1 MKIGIFFGGPA
12 REREISFAG
21 GKTAMENIDKSLFEP
36 VPIFVDGCGN
46 FILLNPELVYA
57 PSIRDFYPPQSYQ
70 GNYRIYAESLGQMSD
85 GELLTMILT
94 VGTKISPDKF
104 SEYFKFAFIAMHG
117 PACEDG
123 SIQGLLEWYGIPY
136 SGPSLMGSSIGIDKI
151 AQNDLIKLAV
161 GLDKKTTTLTRA
173 YFEANDSAKVFEE
186 IKEKVG
192 LPFVVKA
199 PHQGSSI
206 GVSFVKEDSVEDFE
220 KAVKQCLFI
229 REVSEN
235 EWNSVDK
242 HEFVQRMA
250 NLDEGIGLPVSLNG
264 EVIYHPEELL
274 RKLDEIIA
282 PQSVGRSVPSGR
294 TSSSINLSDTMVS
307 KTSLLGAKQSIL
319 RGATLISMNSEDAVL
334 IEGFVK
340 GQEFSCGVIQT
351 PDCES
356 VALPPTEIIA
366 AVEVFDFK
374 AKYQSNTTRKKIPVD
389 TSLENNQKIQHD
401 VKATFDALK
410 FGVCTRIDGFL
421 TPDGRVILHDPN
433 TIPGMSPTSLI
444 FKQMAEIGMNVTD
457 AITYFIR
464 QSIRE
469 RIRASKNTFKFQKL
483 LDKLDF
489 AIAKR
494 IEELP
499 NRKKVAVVFGGY
511 TLENQEDSFVK
522 ARMAYGKLAASTE
535 YLPIP
540 VFVTL
545 DGQYYQLP
553 INLMFKEFAE
563 DIVKLLD
570 GSVHPLIVST
580 RKNAESITLHFT
592 GKLVENVKVIDS
604 LKGFNFGINCGEDL
618 VIELVTLEFLEMA
631 LRNRPKHP

>member
-36 VPIFVDGCGN
+36 IPVFVDACGN

-57 PSIRDFYPPQSYQ
+57 ASIRDFYPPQSYQ
-70 GNYRIYAESLGQMSD
+70 GAYRIYSESLGEMSD
-85 GELLTMILT
+85 DELLSMIST

-161 GLDKKTTTLTRA
+161 GLDKKTTALTRA

-206 GVSFVKEDSVEDFE
+206 GVSFVKKDSVEDFE

-229 REVSEN
+229 REISEN
-235 EWNSVDK
+235 EWNSVNK
-242 HEFVQRMA
+242 QEFVQRMA
-250 NLDEGIGLPVSLNG
+250 NLDEGIGLPVSMNG
-264 EVIYHPEELL
+264 EVIYHPSELL
-274 RKLDEIIA
+274 EKLDK
-282 PQSVGRSVPSGR
+282 
-294 TSSSINLSDTMVS
+294 NLSETQKIV
-307 KTSLLGAKQSIL
+307 Q
-319 RGATLISMNSEDAVL
+319 LISMNSEDAVL
-334 IEGFVK
+334 IEGFIK

-366 AVEVFDFK
+366 NVEVFDFK
-374 AKYQSNTTRKKIPVD
+374 AKYQSSATRKKIPVD
-389 TSLENNQKIQHD
+389 TSLENNQKIQQE

-483 LDKLDF
+483 LDKLDW
-489 AIAKR
+489 AITTR
-494 IEELP
+494 VSELP
-499 NRKKVAVVFGGY
+499 NRKKVAVVFGGFS
-511 TLENQEDSFVK
+511 LENQEESFVK
-522 ARMAYGKLAASTE
+522 ARKAFGKLAASTE
-535 YLPIP
+535 YVPTPI
-540 VFVTL
+540 FVTL
-545 DGQYYQLP
+545 DGKYHQLP

-570 GSVHPLIVST
+570 GEVHPLIVST
-580 RKNAESITLHFT
+580 RKNAEAITLHFT
-592 GKLVENVKVIDS
+592 GKLMEKVKVIES
-604 LKGFNFGINCGEDL
+604 LEGFDFGVNCGEDL
-618 VIELVTLEFLEMA
+618 VIDLDLLENIL
-631 LRNRPKHP
+631 

>member
-1 MKIGIFFGGPA
+1 MKIGIFFGGSA

-21 GKTAMENIDKSLFEP
+21 GKTAIENIDKALFEP
-36 VPIFVDGCGN
+36 IPIFVDGCGN
-46 FILLNPELVYA
+46 FILLNSELVYA
-57 PSIRDFYPPQSYQ
+57 ASIRDFYPPQSYQ
-70 GNYRIYAESLGQMSD
+70 GDYRIYSESLGQISD
-85 GELLTMILT
+85 DELLTMTSSI
-94 VGTKISPDKF
+94 GTKISPDKF
-104 SEYFKFAFIAMHG
+104 SKYFEFAFIAMHG
-117 PACEDG
+117 PSCEDG
-123 SIQGLLEWYGIPY
+123 SVQGLLEWYGIPY
-136 SGPSLMGSSIGIDKI
+136 SGSSLMGSSIGIDKI

-173 YFEANDSAKVFEE
+173 YFEANDLVKVFEE
-186 IKEKVG
+186 IKGKVG

-206 GVSFVKEDSVEDFE
+206 GVSFVKKDSIDEFE
-220 KAVKQCLFI
+220 KAAKQCFFI

-250 NLDEGIGLPVSLNG
+250 NLDEGIGLPVSMNG
-264 EVIYHPEELL
+264 EVIYHPSELL
-274 RKLDEIIA
+274 DKLN
-282 PQSVGRSVPSGR
+282 QTLNKKNKVV
-294 TSSSINLSDTMVS
+294 
-307 KTSLLGAKQSIL
+307 Q
-319 RGATLISMNSEDAVL
+319 LISMHSEDAVL

-356 VALPPTEIIA
+356 IALPPTEVIA
-366 AVEVFDFK
+366 GVEVFDFK

-389 TSLENNQKIQHD
+389 TSLENNQKIQYD

-457 AITYFIR
+457 TITYFIR

-483 LDKLDF
+483 LDKLDLD
-489 AIAKR
+489 IAER
-494 IEELP
+494 IVEMP

-511 TLENQEDSFVK
+511 SLENQEDSFVK
-522 ARMAYGKLAASTE
+522 ARKVFGKLAASTE

-545 DGQYYQLP
+545 EGKYHQLP

-570 GSVHPLIVST
+570 GSTHPLIVST
-580 RKNAESITLHFT
+580 RKNAEPITLHFT
-592 GKLVENVKVIDS
+592 GKLMENIKVIDS
-604 LKGFNFGINCGEDL
+604 LKGFDFGVNCGKDL
-618 VIELVTLEFLEMA
+618 MINLDLLAV
-631 LRNRPKHP
+631 

>member
-70 GNYRIYAESLGQMSD
+70 SNYRIYSESLGQLSD
-85 GELLTMILT
+85 DELLTMISA
-94 VGTKISPDKF
+94 VGKKISPDKF

-161 GLDKKTTTLTRA
+161 GLDKKTATLTRA
-173 YFEANDSAKVFEE
+173 YFEANDSAKVFVE

-206 GVSFVKEDSVEDFE
+206 GVSFVKKDSVEDFE

-229 REVSEN
+229 REVSES

-264 EVIYHPEELL
+264 EVIYHPEDLL

-282 PQSVGRSVPSGR
+282 PRSVGRPAPDGGAFSSDYSSKITESKAPPSGAE
-294 TSSSINLSDTMVS
+294 
-307 KTSLLGAKQSIL
+307 GAV
-319 RGATLISMNSEDAVL
+319 LISMNSEDAIL

-483 LDKLDF
+483 LDKLDL
-489 AIAKR
+489 AITKR
-494 IEELP
+494 IEEMP

-511 TLENQEDSFVK
+511 TPENQEDSFGK
-522 ARMAYGKLAASTE
+522 ARKAFGKLAASTE
-535 YLPIP
+535 YLPVP

-545 DGQYYQLP
+545 DGQYHQLP
-553 INLMFKEFAE
+553 INLMFKEYAE

-592 GKLVENVKVIDS
+592 GKLMENVKVIDS
-604 LKGFNFGINCGEDL
+604 LEGFDFGVNCGEDL
-618 VIELVTLEFLEMA
+618 VVDLELLEV
-631 LRNRPKHP
+631 

>member
-21 GKTAMENIDKSLFEP
+21 GKTAMENIDKTLFEP
-36 VPIFVDGCGN
+36 IPVFVDGCGH

-57 PSIRDFYPPQSYQ
+57 PSIRDFYPPKSYQ
-70 GNYRIYAESLGQMSD
+70 GNYQIYSESLGQMYD
-85 GELLTMILT
+85 NELDTMISE
-94 VGTKISPDKF
+94 VGTRISPDKF

-136 SGPSLMGSSIGIDKI
+136 SGPSVMGSSIGIDKI

-161 GLDKKTTTLTRA
+161 GLDKKTTVLSRA
-173 YFEANDSAKVFEE
+173 YFEVNDSAKVFEE
-186 IKEKVG
+186 IKQKVG

-206 GVSFVKEDSVEDFE
+206 GVAFVKKDSAEDFE

-250 NLDEGIGLPVSLNG
+250 NLDEGIGLPVALNS
-264 EVIYHPEELL
+264 EVVYHPQDLLQKLEEFFVKAPLL
-274 RKLDEIIA
+274 GQFNASAIL
-282 PQSVGRSVPSGR
+282 
-294 TSSSINLSDTMVS
+294 
-307 KTSLLGAKQSIL
+307 TSL
-319 RGATLISMNSEDAVL
+319 NSEDAVL

-351 PDCES
+351 PEGES

-374 AKYQSNTTRKKIPVD
+374 AKYQSNATRKKIPVD

-401 VKATFDALK
+401 VKKTFDSLK

-444 FKQMAEIGMNVTD
+444 FKQMAEIGMNVSD

-469 RIRASKNTFKFQKL
+469 RIRVGKNTFKFQKL
-483 LDKLDF
+483 LDRLDL

-494 IEELP
+494 IEEMP
-499 NRKKVAVVFGGY
+499 SRKRVAVIFGGY
-511 TLENQEDSFVK
+511 TPENQEDSFIK
-522 ARMAYGKLAASTE
+522 ARKVYGKLAASTE

-540 VFVTL
+540 VFMDEKGTNQIPL
-545 DGQYYQLP
+545 
-553 INLMFKEFAE
+553 NMMFKEFAE
-563 DIVKLLD
+563 DIIKLM
-570 GSVHPLIVST
+570 SNPVHPLIIQT
-580 RKNAESITLHFT
+580 RKNAEAICLHFT
-592 GKLVENVKVIDS
+592 GKLLEEVKPLD
-604 LKGFNFGINCGEDL
+604 KFEGFDFGVVCGEDL
-618 VIELVTLEFLEMA
+618 SVDLELLEL
-631 LRNRPKHP
+631 

>member
-21 GKTAMENIDKSLFEP
+21 GKTAMENIDKLLFEP
-36 VPIFVDGCGN
+36 VAVFVDGCGN
-46 FILLNPELVYA
+46 FILLNPELIYA

-70 GNYRIYAESLGQMSD
+70 GDYRIYSESLGQISD
-85 GELLTMILT
+85 DDLLTMISS
-94 VGTKISPDKF
+94 VGTKVSPDKF
-104 SEYFKFAFIAMHG
+104 QEHFDFAFIAMHG

-186 IKEKVG
+186 VKEKVG

-206 GVSFVKEDSVEDFE
+206 GVSFVKEDSVGDFE

-235 EWNSVDK
+235 DWNSVDK

-264 EVIYHPEELL
+264 EVIYHPEGLL
-274 RKLDEIIA
+274 RKLDENFN
-282 PQSVGRSVPSGR
+282 GD
-294 TSSSINLSDTMVS
+294 N
-307 KTSLLGAKQSIL
+307 KTVQ
-319 RGATLISMNSEDAVL
+319 LISMNSEDAVL
-334 IEGFVK
+334 IEGFVR

-374 AKYQSNTTRKKIPVD
+374 AKYQSNSTRKKIPVD

-469 RIRASKNTFKFQKL
+469 RIRVSKNTFKFQKL
-483 LDKLDF
+483 LDKLDST
-489 AIAKR
+489 ILKR
-494 IEELP
+494 IEDMP
-499 NRKKVAVVFGGY
+499 KRTRVAVVFGGY
-511 TLENQEDSFVK
+511 SIENQEISFLK
-522 ARMAYGKLAASTE
+522 ARKIFGNLASSTK

-540 VFVTL
+540 IFVNT
-545 DGQYYQLP
+545 DGQYHQLP

-570 GSVHPLIVST
+570 GSVHPLIAST
-580 RKNAESITLHFT
+580 RKNAELITLHFT
-592 GKLVENVKVIDS
+592 GKLMEQVKVIDS
-604 LKGFNFGINCGEDL
+604 LKEFDLGVNCGEDIEIDLDVL
-618 VIELVTLEFLEMA
+618 VV
-631 LRNRPKHP
+631 

>member
-70 GNYRIYAESLGQMSD
+70 GDYRIYSESLGQLSD
-85 GELLTMILT
+85 NELLTMIST

-104 SEYFKFAFIAMHG
+104 SEYFQFAFIAMHG

-161 GLDKKTTTLTRA
+161 GLDKKTATLTRA

-186 IKEKVG
+186 IKQKVG

-206 GVSFVKEDSVEDFE
+206 GVSFVKKDSVEDFE

-274 RKLDEIIA
+274 RKLDTVIA
-282 PQSVGRSVPSGR
+282 PQPPKGELKTDSNLESKDSPSGAGR
-294 TSSSINLSDTMVS
+294 PT
-307 KTSLLGAKQSIL
+307 L
-319 RGATLISMNSEDAVL
+319 RGAVLISMNSEDAVL

-356 VALPPTEIIA
+356 VALPPTEVIA

-483 LDKLDF
+483 LDKLDL

-494 IEELP
+494 IEQLP

-511 TLENQEDSFVK
+511 SLENQEDSFGEARK
-522 ARMAYGKLAASTE
+522 AFGKLAASKE
-535 YLPIP
+535 YFPIP
-540 VFVTL
+540 VFVSL
-545 DGQYYQLP
+545 DGKYHQLP
-553 INLMFKEFAE
+553 INLMFKEYAE

-580 RKNAESITLHFT
+580 RKNAEPITLHFT
-592 GKLVENVKVIDS
+592 GKLMERVKVIDS
-604 LKGFNFGINCGEDL
+604 LEGFDFGVNCGKDL
-618 VIELVTLEFLEMA
+618 VVKLELLEV
-631 LRNRPKHP
+631 

>member
-36 VPIFVDGCGN
+36 IPVFVDGCGN

-57 PSIRDFYPPQSYQ
+57 ASIRDFYPPQSYQ
-70 GNYRIYAESLGQMSD
+70 GDYRIYAESLGKMSD
-85 GELLTMILT
+85 DELLGMISSI
-94 VGTKISPDKF
+94 GTKLSPDKF

-136 SGPSLMGSSIGIDKI
+136 SGSSLMGSSIGIDKI
-151 AQNDLIKLAV
+151 AQNDLIKLVV

-206 GVSFVKEDSVEDFE
+206 GVSFVKNDSVEAFE

-229 REVSEN
+229 REVSES

-250 NLDEGIGLPVSLNG
+250 NLDEGIGLPVSMNG
-264 EVIYHPEELL
+264 DVIFHPSELL
-274 RKLDEIIA
+274 EKLNQNFNE
-282 PQSVGRSVPSGR
+282 
-294 TSSSINLSDTMVS
+294 
-307 KTSLLGAKQSIL
+307 KTKVVQ
-319 RGATLISMNSEDAVL
+319 LISMNSEDAVL
-334 IEGFVK
+334 IESFVK

-351 PDCES
+351 PNCES
-356 VALPPTEIIA
+356 VALPPTEVIA
-366 AVEVFDFK
+366 GVEVFDFK

-389 TSLENNQKIQHD
+389 TSLENNQKIQHE

-444 FKQMAEIGMNVTD
+444 FKQMAEIGMNITD

-483 LDKLDF
+483 LDKLDLD
-489 AIAKR
+489 IAER
-494 IEELP
+494 IAEMP

-511 TLENQEDSFVK
+511 SLENQENSFIQARK
-522 ARMAYGKLAASTE
+522 AFGKLAASTE
-535 YLPIP
+535 YLPTP
-540 VFVTL
+540 VFVTF
-545 DGQYYQLP
+545 DGKYHQLP

-592 GKLVENVKVIDS
+592 GKLMEKVKILNS
-604 LKGFNFGINCGEDL
+604 LESFDFGVNCGKDL
-618 VIELVTLEFLEMA
+618 TVNLDLL
-631 LRNRPKHP
+631 

>member
-36 VPIFVDGCGN
+36 IPVFVDGCGN

-57 PSIRDFYPPQSYQ
+57 NSIRDFYPPQSYQ
-70 GNYRIYAESLGQMSD
+70 GDYRIYAESLGQMSD
-85 GELLTMILT
+85 DELLKMISA
-94 VGTKISPDKF
+94 VGRKLSPDKF

-161 GLDKKTTTLTRA
+161 GLDKKTATLTRT
-173 YFEANDSAKVFEE
+173 YFEANDLVKVFEE

-206 GVSFVKEDSVEDFE
+206 GVSFVKKDSVEAFE

-250 NLDEGIGLPVSLNG
+250 NLDEGIGLPVSMN
-264 EVIYHPEELL
+264 EEIIYHPSELL
-274 RKLDEIIA
+274 EKLN
-282 PQSVGRSVPSGR
+282 Q
-294 TSSSINLSDTMVS
+294 NLNEKNKVI
-307 KTSLLGAKQSIL
+307 Q
-319 RGATLISMNSEDAVL
+319 LISMNSEDAVL
-334 IEGFVK
+334 IESFVK

-356 VALPPTEIIA
+356 VVLPPTEVIA
-366 AVEVFDFK
+366 GVEVFDFK

-483 LDKLDF
+483 LDKLDL
-489 AIAKR
+489 AIAER
-494 IEELP
+494 VAEMP

-511 TLENQEDSFVK
+511 SFENQENSFIIARK
-522 ARMAYGKLAASTE
+522 AFGKLAASTE

-540 VFVTL
+540 IFVTL
-545 DGQYYQLP
+545 DGQYHQLP

-570 GSVHPLIVST
+570 GSIHPLIVST
-580 RKNAESITLHFT
+580 RKNAEAITLHFT
-592 GKLVENVKVIDS
+592 GKLMEKVKVIDS
-604 LKGFNFGINCGEDL
+604 LKDFDFGVNCGEDL
-618 VIELVTLEFLEMA
+618 TVELDLLENVA
-631 LRNRPKHP
+631 

>member
-36 VPIFVDGCGN
+36 IPVFVDGCGN

-57 PSIRDFYPPQSYQ
+57 TSIRDFYPPQSYQ
-70 GNYRIYAESLGQMSD
+70 GDYRIYAESLGQMTD
-85 GELLTMILT
+85 DELLTMIST

-151 AQNDLIKLAV
+151 AQNDLIKLAI

-173 YFEANDSAKVFEE
+173 YFEANDSTKVFEE

-206 GVSFVKEDSVEDFE
+206 GVSFVKKDSVDDFE

-235 EWNSVDK
+235 EWNSVNK

-250 NLDEGIGLPVSLNG
+250 NLDEGIGLPVSMNG
-264 EVIYHPEELL
+264 EVIYHPSELL
-274 RKLDEIIA
+274 EKLNK
-282 PQSVGRSVPSGR
+282 S
-294 TSSSINLSDTMVS
+294 LSQDNKVI
-307 KTSLLGAKQSIL
+307 Q
-319 RGATLISMNSEDAVL
+319 LISMNSEDAVL

-366 AVEVFDFK
+366 NVEVFDFK
-374 AKYQSNTTRKKIPVD
+374 AKYQSSATRKKIPVD
-389 TSLENNQKIQHD
+389 TSLENNQQIQYD

-483 LDKLDF
+483 LDKLDA

-494 IEELP
+494 IEDMP
-499 NRKKVAVVFGGY
+499 NRKKVAVFFGGY
-511 TLENQEDSFVK
+511 SLENQEDSFVK
-522 ARMAYGKLAASTE
+522 ARKAFGKLAASTE

-545 DGQYYQLP
+545 DGKYHQLP

-570 GSVHPLIVST
+570 GEVHPLIVST
-580 RKNAESITLHFT
+580 RKNAEPITLHFT
-592 GKLVENVKVIDS
+592 GKLMEKVKVIDS
-604 LKGFNFGINCGEDL
+604 LENFDFGVNCGEDL
-618 VIELVTLEFLEMA
+618 VVDLDLLEV
-631 LRNRPKHP
+631 

>member
-70 GNYRIYAESLGQMSD
+70 GNYRIYSESLGQMSD
-85 GELLTMILT
+85 DEALTMIST
-94 VGTKISPDKF
+94 IGKKISPDKF

-161 GLDKKTTTLTRA
+161 GLDKKTTTLTRT
-173 YFEANDSAKVFEE
+173 YFEAHDSTKVFEE
-186 IKEKVG
+186 IKQKIG

-206 GVSFVKEDSVEDFE
+206 GVSFVKKDSVEDFE
-220 KAVKQCLFI
+220 QAVKQCLFI
-229 REVSEN
+229 REISEN
-235 EWNSVDK
+235 EWNNTNK

-264 EVIYHPEELL
+264 EVVYHPEDLL
-274 RKLDEIIA
+274 EKLDAILA
-282 PQSVGRSVPSGR
+282 PQPPKRELEADSNLESKAPPSG
-294 TSSSINLSDTMVS
+294 
-307 KTSLLGAKQSIL
+307 A
-319 RGATLISMNSEDAVL
+319 GATLISMNSEDAVL
-334 IEGFVK
+334 IEGFIK

-366 AVEVFDFK
+366 NVEVFDFK
-374 AKYQSNTTRKKIPVD
+374 AKYQSSATRKKIPVN
-389 TSLENNQKIQHD
+389 TSLENNQKIQRE

-421 TPDGRVILHDPN
+421 TSDGSVILHDPN

-457 AITYFIR
+457 TITYFIR

-469 RIRASKNTFKFQKL
+469 RIRASKNTFKFQQL
-483 LDKLDF
+483 LDKLDL
-489 AIAKR
+489 AIARR
-494 IEELP
+494 IKEMP

-511 TLENQEDSFVK
+511 SIENQENSFVK
-522 ARMAYGKLAASTE
+522 ARNEFGKLAASTL

-540 VFVTL
+540 IFVTS
-545 DGQYYQLP
+545 DGVYHQLP
-553 INLMFKEFAE
+553 LNLMFKEFAE
-563 DIVKLLD
+563 DIVKSLD
-570 GSVHPLIVST
+570 AEIHPLIFST
-580 RKNAESITLHFT
+580 RKNAEPITLHFT
-592 GKLVENVKVIDS
+592 GKLIEKVKSINS
-604 LKGFNFGINCGEDL
+604 LEGFDFGVNCGEDL
-618 VIELVTLEFLEMA
+618 VVNLDLLAI
-631 LRNRPKHP
+631 

>member
-36 VPIFVDGCGN
+36 VPVFVDGCGN

-70 GNYRIYAESLGQMSD
+70 GDYRIYSESLGQLSD
-85 GELLTMILT
+85 EELLTMISA
-94 VGTKISPDKF
+94 VGKKLSPDKF
-104 SEYFKFAFIAMHG
+104 SEYFQFAFIAMHG

-161 GLDKKTTTLTRA
+161 GLDKKTTTLTRT

-206 GVSFVKEDSVEDFE
+206 GVSFVKKDSVEDFE

-274 RKLDEIIA
+274 KKLDEIIA
-282 PQSVGRSVPSGR
+282 PPAPRVAPQPPEGELKTDSNLESKAPPSGAG
-294 TSSSINLSDTMVS
+294 
-307 KTSLLGAKQSIL
+307 GASW
-319 RGATLISMNSEDAVL
+319 GATLISMNSEDAVL

-356 VALPPTEIIA
+356 VALPPTEVIA

-483 LDKLDF
+483 LDKLDS

-494 IEELP
+494 IEYMP
-499 NRKKVAVVFGGY
+499 NRKKVAIVFGGY
-511 TLENQEDSFVK
+511 TSENQEDSFVK
-522 ARMAYGKLAASTE
+522 ARKAFGKLAASTE
-535 YLPIP
+535 YLPTP
-540 VFVTL
+540 VFVDL
-545 DGQYYQLP
+545 DGKYHQLP
-553 INLMFKEFAE
+553 INLMFKEYAE

-580 RKNAESITLHFT
+580 RKNAEPITLHFT
-592 GKLVENVKVIDS
+592 GKLLEEVKVIDS
-604 LKGFNFGINCGEDL
+604 LEGFDFGVNCGADL
-618 VIELVTLEFLEMA
+618 KIDLELLEV
-631 LRNRPKHP
+631 

>member
-70 GNYRIYAESLGQMSD
+70 SNYRIYSESLGQLSD
-85 GELLTMILT
+85 DELLTMISA
-94 VGTKISPDKF
+94 VGKKISPDKF

-161 GLDKKTTTLTRA
+161 GLDKKTATLTRA
-173 YFEANDSAKVFEE
+173 YFEANDSAKVFVE

-206 GVSFVKEDSVEDFE
+206 GVSFVKKDSVEDFE

-229 REVSEN
+229 REVSES

-264 EVIYHPEELL
+264 EVIYHPEDLL

-282 PQSVGRSVPSGR
+282 PRSVGRPAPDGGAIESKYTVDKIAEKAPQSGAGGAVNLLSLAVEAAR
-294 TSSSINLSDTMVS
+294 LRATLGEISFALEKVYGRHKAIIRSISGVYSAEVTDDENFKLAREMANEFAKQEGRRPRIMVA
-307 KTSLLGAKQSIL
+307 KMGQDGHDRGAKVI
-319 RGATLISMNSEDAVL
+319 ATSFADL
-334 IEGFVK
+334 GFDVDITPL
-340 GQEFSCGVIQT
+340 FQT
-351 PDCES
+351 PEE
-356 VALPPTEIIA
+356 VAKQ
-366 AVEVFDFK
+366 AVESDVHVVG
-374 AKYQSNTTRKKIPVD
+374 AS
-389 TSLENNQKIQHD
+389 SLAAGHKTLVPQ
-401 VKATFDALK
+401 L
-410 FGVCTRIDGFL
+410 
-421 TPDGRVILHDPN
+421 
-433 TIPGMSPTSLI
+433 
-444 FKQMAEIGMNVTD
+444 
-457 AITYFIR
+457 
-464 QSIRE
+464 
-469 RIRASKNTFKFQKL
+469 
-483 LDKLDF
+483 
-489 AIAKR
+489 
-494 IEELP
+494 IEEL
-499 NRKKVAVVFGGY
+499 KKQG
-511 TLENQEDSFVK
+511 
-522 ARMAYGKLAASTE
+522 R
-535 YLPIP
+535 
-540 VFVTL
+540 
-545 DGQYYQLP
+545 
-553 INLMFKEFAE
+553 E
-563 DIVKLLD
+563 DIMVIAGGVIPAQDYQYLYD
-570 GSVHPLIVST
+570 AGVSGIFGPGT
-580 RKNAESITLHFT
+580 VISIAAQKIL
-592 GKLVENVKVIDS
+592 KDLMEN
-604 LKGFNFGINCGEDL
+604 
-618 VIELVTLEFLEMA
+618 
-631 LRNRPKHP
+631 

>member
-36 VPIFVDGCGN
+36 IPVFVDGCGN

-57 PSIRDFYPPQSYQ
+57 VSIRDFYPPRSYQ
-70 GNYRIYAESLGQMSD
+70 GDYRIYSESLGQMSD
-85 GELLTMILT
+85 DELLTMIST
-94 VGTKISPDKF
+94 IGTKISPDKF
-104 SEYFKFAFIAMHG
+104 SEHFKFAFIAMHG
-117 PACEDG
+117 PSCEDG

-173 YFEANDSAKVFEE
+173 YFEANDSVKVFEE

-206 GVSFVKEDSVEDFE
+206 GVSFVKKDSVEDFE

-250 NLDEGIGLPVSLNG
+250 NLDEGIGLPVSMNN
-264 EVIYHPEELL
+264 EVIYHPSELL
-274 RKLDEIIA
+274 EKLD
-282 PQSVGRSVPSGR
+282 
-294 TSSSINLSDTMVS
+294 
-307 KTSLLGAKQSIL
+307 KSLDEAHKVIQ
-319 RGATLISMNSEDAVL
+319 LISMNSEDAVL

-366 AVEVFDFK
+366 NVEVFDFK
-374 AKYQSNTTRKKIPVD
+374 AKYQSSATRKKIPVD
-389 TSLENNQKIQHD
+389 TSLENNQQIQHD

-483 LDKLDF
+483 LDKLDL
-489 AIAKR
+489 AITKR
-494 IEELP
+494 VAELP

-511 TLENQEDSFVK
+511 LLENQEDSFVK
-522 ARMAYGKLAASTE
+522 ARKAFGKLAASTE

-540 VFVTL
+540 IFVTL
-545 DGQYYQLP
+545 DGQYHQLP

-570 GSVHPLIVST
+570 GEVHPLIVST

-592 GKLVENVKVIDS
+592 GKLMENVKVIES
-604 LKGFNFGINCGEDL
+604 LEGFDFGVNCGEDL
-618 VIELVTLEFLEMA
+618 VVELNLLG
-631 LRNRPKHP
+631 NII

>member
-21 GKTAMENIDKSLFEP
+21 GKTAMENIDKTLFEP
-36 VPIFVDGCGN
+36 IPIFVDGCGH

-57 PSIRDFYPPQSYQ
+57 PSIRDFYPPKSYQ
-70 GNYRIYAESLGQMSD
+70 GDYQIYAESLGQISD
-85 GELLTMILT
+85 NELDTMISE
-94 VGTKISPDKF
+94 VGTRISPDKF
-104 SEYFKFAFIAMHG
+104 SEHFKFAFIAMHG

-136 SGPSLMGSSIGIDKI
+136 SGPSVMGSSIGIDKI

-161 GLDKKTTTLTRA
+161 GLDKKTTTLSRA

-206 GVSFVKEDSVEDFE
+206 GVAFVKKDSVEDFE

-229 REVSEN
+229 REISEN
-235 EWNSVDK
+235 EWNSVNK

-250 NLDEGIGLPVSLNG
+250 NLDEGIGLPVAMND
-264 EVIYHPEELL
+264 EVVYHPADLL
-274 RKLDEIIA
+274 NKLETHFA
-282 PQSVGRSVPSGR
+282 
-294 TSSSINLSDTMVS
+294 NS
-307 KTSLLGAKQSIL
+307 KENAS
-319 RGATLISMNSEDAVL
+319 LISLNSEDAVL

-351 PDCES
+351 PEGES

-366 AVEVFDFK
+366 NVEVFDFK
-374 AKYQSNTTRKKIPVD
+374 AKYQSSATRKKIPVD
-389 TSLENNQKIQHD
+389 TSLENNQKIQQD
-401 VKATFDALK
+401 VKKTFDSLK

-433 TIPGMSPTSLI
+433 TIPGMSPTSII
-444 FKQMAEIGMNVTD
+444 FKQMAEIGLNVGD
-457 AITYFIR
+457 SITYFIR

-469 RIRASKNTFKFQKL
+469 RIRVGKNTFKFQKL
-483 LDKLDF
+483 LDKLDL

-494 IEELP
+494 LEEMP
-499 NRKKVAVVFGGY
+499 SRKRVAVVFGGY
-511 TLENQEDSFVK
+511 TPENQEDSFIK
-522 ARMAYGKLAASTE
+522 ARKAYGKLAASTE

-540 VFVTL
+540 IFINEKGTN
-545 DGQYYQLP
+545 QIP
-553 INLMFKEFAE
+553 INMMFKEFAE
-563 DIVKLLD
+563 DIIKLME
-570 GSVHPLIVST
+570 SPVHPLILQT
-580 RKNAESITLHFT
+580 RKNAEAITLHFT
-592 GKLVENVKVIDS
+592 GKLLEEVKPLSNFENFD
-604 LKGFNFGINCGEDL
+604 FGVVCGDDL
-618 VIELVTLEFLEMA
+618 VVDLERLEM
-631 LRNRPKHP
+631 

>member
-21 GKTAMENIDKSLFEP
+21 GKTAMENIDKALFEP

-70 GNYRIYAESLGQMSD
+70 GNYRIYAESLGQISD
-85 GELLTMILT
+85 GELLTMIST

-104 SEYFKFAFIAMHG
+104 SECFKFAFIAMHG

-151 AQNDLIKLAV
+151 AQNDLIKLAI
-161 GLDKKTTTLTRA
+161 GLDKKTTVLTRA
-173 YFEANDSAKVFEE
+173 YFETNDSRKVFEE
-186 IKEKVG
+186 IKGKVG

-206 GVSFVKEDSVEDFE
+206 GVSFVKKDSIEDFE

-250 NLDEGIGLPVSLNG
+250 NLDEGIGLPVSMNSD
-264 EVIYHPEELL
+264 VIYHPSELL
-274 RKLDEIIA
+274 EKLNK
-282 PQSVGRSVPSGR
+282 
-294 TSSSINLSDTMVS
+294 NLTPDNKIV
-307 KTSLLGAKQSIL
+307 Q
-319 RGATLISMNSEDAVL
+319 LISMNSEDAVL

-356 VALPPTEIIA
+356 VALPPTEVIA

-483 LDKLDF
+483 LDKLDY

-494 IEELP
+494 IEEMP
-499 NRKKVAVVFGGY
+499 NRKKVAVVFVGY
-511 TLENQEDSFVK
+511 SPENQEDSFPK
-522 ARMAYGKLAASTE
+522 ARKTFGKLAASTE

-540 VFVTL
+540 IFVTS
-545 DGQYYQLP
+545 DGEYHQLP

-580 RKNAESITLHFT
+580 RKNAESITLHYT
-592 GKLVENVKVIDS
+592 GKLMEKVKIVDS
-604 LKGFNFGINCGEDL
+604 LKEFDFGVNCGEDL
-618 VIELVTLEFLEMA
+618 TVDLELLEV
-631 LRNRPKHP
+631 

>member
-57 PSIRDFYPPQSYQ
+57 PSIRDFYPPKSYQ
-70 GNYRIYAESLGQMSD
+70 GDYRIYSESLGQMLD
-85 GELLTMILT
+85 GELLTMISA
-94 VGTKISPDKF
+94 VGKKISPDKF

-161 GLDKKTTTLTRA
+161 GLDKKTATLTRA
-173 YFEANDSAKVFEE
+173 YFEANDSTKVFEE

-206 GVSFVKEDSVEDFE
+206 GVSFVKKDSVEDFE

-229 REVSEN
+229 REITEN

-264 EVIYHPEELL
+264 EVIYHPEELV

-282 PQSVGRSVPSGR
+282 PRSVGRPAPDGGAFSSNNSESVVPPSGA
-294 TSSSINLSDTMVS
+294 
-307 KTSLLGAKQSIL
+307 GAL
-319 RGATLISMNSEDAVL
+319 AVLISMNSEDAVL
-334 IEGFVK
+334 IEGFVR

-356 VALPPTEIIA
+356 VALPPTEVIA
-366 AVEVFDFK
+366 TVEVFDFK

-389 TSLENNQKIQHD
+389 TSLENNQKIQHE

-483 LDKLDF
+483 LDKLDL

-499 NRKKVAVVFGGY
+499 NRKKVAVIFGGY
-511 TLENQEDSFVK
+511 SFENQEDSFGK
-522 ARMAYGKLAASTE
+522 ARKAFGKLAASTE

-545 DGQYYQLP
+545 DGKHHLLP

-580 RKNAESITLHFT
+580 RKNAEPITLHFT
-592 GKLVENVKVIDS
+592 GKLMENVKIINS
-604 LKGFNFGINCGEDL
+604 LKGFDFGVNCGEDL
-618 VIELVTLEFLEMA
+618 VVDLELLEV
-631 LRNRPKHP
+631 

>member
-36 VPIFVDGCGN
+36 IPVFVDGCGN

-57 PSIRDFYPPQSYQ
+57 ASIRDFYPPQSYQ
-70 GNYRIYAESLGQMSD
+70 GDYRIYAESLGQMSD
-85 GELLTMILT
+85 DESLTMIST

-104 SEYFKFAFIAMHG
+104 SEHFKFAFIAMHG

-123 SIQGLLEWYGIPY
+123 SIQGLLEWYGMPY

-173 YFEANDSAKVFEE
+173 YFEANDSVKVFEE
-186 IKEKVG
+186 IKEKIG

-206 GVSFVKEDSVEDFE
+206 GVSFVKKDSIEDFE
-220 KAVKQCLFI
+220 EAVKQCLFI

-235 EWNSVDK
+235 EWNSADK

-250 NLDEGIGLPVSLNG
+250 NLDEGIGLPVSMNG
-264 EVIYHPEELL
+264 EVIYHPSELL
-274 RKLDEIIA
+274 KKLDE
-282 PQSVGRSVPSGR
+282 
-294 TSSSINLSDTMVS
+294 NLNEKHKVV
-307 KTSLLGAKQSIL
+307 Q
-319 RGATLISMNSEDAVL
+319 LISMNSEDAVL
-334 IEGFVK
+334 IEAFVK

-366 AVEVFDFK
+366 NVEVFDFK
-374 AKYQSNTTRKKIPVD
+374 AKYQSSATRKKIPVD
-389 TSLENNQKIQHD
+389 TTLENNQQIQHD

-483 LDKLDF
+483 LDKLDS

-494 IEELP
+494 IVEIP

-511 TLENQEDSFVK
+511 SLENQEDSFVK
-522 ARMAYGKLAASTE
+522 ARKAFGKLAASTE

-545 DGQYYQLP
+545 DGQYHQLP

-563 DIVKLLD
+563 DIVRLLD
-570 GSVHPLIVST
+570 GEVHPLIVST
-580 RKNAESITLHFT
+580 RKNAEPITLHFT
-592 GKLVENVKVIDS
+592 GKLMGKVKVIES
-604 LKGFNFGINCGEDL
+604 LEGFDFGVNCGEDL
-618 VIELVTLEFLEMA
+618 MVNLDLV
-631 LRNRPKHP
+631 KV

>member
-36 VPIFVDGCGN
+36 VPVFVDGCGN

-57 PSIRDFYPPQSYQ
+57 TSIRDFYPPQTYQ
-70 GNYRIYAESLGQMSD
+70 GNYRIYSESLGQLSD
-85 GELLTMILT
+85 EELLTIIST
-94 VGTKISPDKF
+94 VGKKISPDKF
-104 SEYFKFAFIAMHG
+104 FEYFQFAFIAMHG

-161 GLDKKTTTLTRA
+161 GLDKKTTTLTRT

-206 GVSFVKEDSVEDFE
+206 GVSFVKKDSVEDFE
-220 KAVKQCLFI
+220 NAVKQCLFI

-242 HEFVQRMA
+242 NEFVQRMA

-264 EVIYHPEELL
+264 GVIYHPDELL
-274 RKLDEIIA
+274 KKLDENFNGDNKVI
-282 PQSVGRSVPSGR
+282 Q
-294 TSSSINLSDTMVS
+294 
-307 KTSLLGAKQSIL
+307 
-319 RGATLISMNSEDAVL
+319 LISMNSEDAVL

-356 VALPPTEIIA
+356 VALPPTEVIA

-483 LDKLDF
+483 LDKLDL
-489 AIAKR
+489 AISKR
-494 IEELP
+494 LEELP

-511 TLENQEDSFVK
+511 SIENQEDSFVK
-522 ARMAYGKLAASTE
+522 ARKAFGKLAASTE

-545 DGQYYQLP
+545 DGKYHQLP

-580 RKNAESITLHFT
+580 RKNAEPITLHFT
-592 GKLVENVKVIDS
+592 GKLMDNVKIIDS
-604 LKGFNFGINCGEDL
+604 LEGFDFGVNCGEDL
-618 VIELVTLEFLEMA
+618 KVELELLEF
-631 LRNRPKHP
+631 

>member
-21 GKTAMENIDKSLFEP
+21 GKTAMENIDKLLFEP

-46 FILLNPELVYA
+46 FILLNPELIYA

-70 GNYRIYAESLGQMSD
+70 GDYRIYAESLGQISD
-85 GELLTMILT
+85 DELLTMIST
-94 VGTKISPDKF
+94 VGKKISPDKF

-117 PACEDG
+117 PGCEDG

-173 YFEANDSAKVFEE
+173 YFEANDLDKIFEE
-186 IKEKVG
+186 IKGKVD

-206 GVSFVKEDSVEDFE
+206 GISFVKKDSVEDFE
-220 KAVKQCLFI
+220 KAIKQCLFI

-250 NLDEGIGLPVSLNG
+250 NLDEGIGFPVSMNG
-264 EVIYHPEELL
+264 EVIYHPSELL
-274 RKLDEIIA
+274 EKLN
-282 PQSVGRSVPSGR
+282 
-294 TSSSINLSDTMVS
+294 INLNEKNKVI
-307 KTSLLGAKQSIL
+307 Q
-319 RGATLISMNSEDAVL
+319 LISMNSEDSVL
-334 IEGFVK
+334 IEGFVR

-356 VALPPTEIIA
+356 VALAPTEIIA
-366 AVEVFDFK
+366 SAEVFDFK

-483 LDKLDF
+483 LDILDL

-494 IEELP
+494 IKDMP

-511 TLENQEDSFVK
+511 SFENQESSFVK
-522 ARMAYGKLAASTE
+522 AREAFGKLAASAE
-535 YLPIP
+535 YLPTPI
-540 VFVTL
+540 FVTL
-545 DGQYYQLP
+545 DGKHYQLP
-553 INLMFKEFAE
+553 VNLMFKEFAE

-570 GSVHPLIVST
+570 GSLHPLIVST
-580 RKNAESITLHFT
+580 RKNAEQISLHFT
-592 GKLVENVKVIDS
+592 GKLMEKVKKIDS
-604 LKGFNFGINCGEDL
+604 LKGFDFGVNCGNDIVIDL
-618 VIELVTLEFLEMA
+618 DLLE
-631 LRNRPKHP
+631 N

>member
-36 VPIFVDGCGN
+36 IPIFVDGCGN

-57 PSIRDFYPPQSYQ
+57 ASIRDFYPPQSYQ
-70 GNYRIYAESLGQMSD
+70 GDYRIYAESLGQMSD
-85 GELLTMILT
+85 DELLTMMST
-94 VGTKISPDKF
+94 VGIKLSPDKF

-161 GLDKKTTTLTRA
+161 GLDKKTTTLTRT
-173 YFEANDSAKVFEE
+173 YFEANDLVKVFEE

-206 GVSFVKEDSVEDFE
+206 GVSFVKKDSVEEFE

-250 NLDEGIGLPVSLNG
+250 NLDEGIGLPVSMN
-264 EVIYHPEELL
+264 EEIIYHPSELL
-274 RKLDEIIA
+274 EKLN
-282 PQSVGRSVPSGR
+282 Q
-294 TSSSINLSDTMVS
+294 NLNEKNKVI
-307 KTSLLGAKQSIL
+307 Q
-319 RGATLISMNSEDAVL
+319 LISMNSEDAVL

-356 VALPPTEIIA
+356 VALPPTEVIA
-366 AVEVFDFK
+366 GVEVFDFK

-483 LDKLDF
+483 LDKLDL
-489 AIAKR
+489 AIAER
-494 IEELP
+494 VAQIP

-511 TLENQEDSFVK
+511 SLKNQEDSFIIARK
-522 ARMAYGKLAASTE
+522 AFGKLAASTE

-545 DGQYYQLP
+545 NGQYHQLP
-553 INLMFKEFAE
+553 INLMFKEFTE

-592 GKLVENVKVIDS
+592 GKLMEKVKVIDS
-604 LKGFNFGINCGEDL
+604 LKDFDFGVNCGEDL
-618 VIELVTLEFLEMA
+618 TIDLNLLEV
-631 LRNRPKHP
+631 

>member
-21 GKTAMENIDKSLFEP
+21 GKTAMENIDKTLFEP
-36 VPIFVDGCGN
+36 IPVFVDGCGH

-57 PSIRDFYPPQSYQ
+57 TSIRDFYPPKSYQ
-70 GNYRIYAESLGQMSD
+70 GDYQIYSESLGQMSD
-85 GELLTMILT
+85 NELDMMISQ
-94 VGTKISPDKF
+94 VGTRISPDKF
-104 SEYFKFAFIAMHG
+104 SEHFKFAFIAMHG

-136 SGPSLMGSSIGIDKI
+136 SGPSVMGSSIGIDKI

-161 GLDKKTTTLTRA
+161 GLDKKTTTLSRA
-173 YFEANDSAKVFEE
+173 YFEAHDSAKVFEE

-206 GVSFVKEDSVEDFE
+206 GVAFVKKDSVEDFE

-250 NLDEGIGLPVSLNG
+250 NLDEGIGLPVAMNG
-264 EVIYHPEELL
+264 EVVYHPQDLL
-274 RKLDEIIA
+274 QKLENHFA
-282 PQSVGRSVPSGR
+282 NSNENAS
-294 TSSSINLSDTMVS
+294 
-307 KTSLLGAKQSIL
+307 
-319 RGATLISMNSEDAVL
+319 LISLNSEDAIL

-351 PDCES
+351 PDGES

-366 AVEVFDFK
+366 NVEVFDFK
-374 AKYQSNTTRKKIPVD
+374 AKYQSSATRKKIPVD
-389 TSLENNQKIQHD
+389 TSLENNQKIQDD
-401 VKATFDALK
+401 VKKTFDSLK

-433 TIPGMSPTSLI
+433 TIPGMSPTSII
-444 FKQMAEIGMNVTD
+444 FKQMAEIGLNVSD
-457 AITYFIR
+457 SITYFIR

-469 RIRASKNTFKFQKL
+469 RMRTGKNTFKFQKL
-483 LDKLDF
+483 LDKLDT

-494 IEELP
+494 LAEMP
-499 NRKKVAVVFGGY
+499 SRKRIAVVFGGY
-511 TLENQEDSFVK
+511 TSENKEDSFIK
-522 ARMAYGKLAASTE
+522 ARKVYGKLATSTE

-540 VFVTL
+540 VFMDEKGTNQIPL
-545 DGQYYQLP
+545 
-553 INLMFKEFAE
+553 NMMFKEFAE
-563 DIVKLLD
+563 DIIKLIANP
-570 GSVHPLIVST
+570 VHPLIVQT
-580 RKNAESITLHFT
+580 RKNAEAITLHFT
-592 GKLVENVKVIDS
+592 GKLLEAVKPLDNFE
-604 LKGFNFGINCGEDL
+604 GFDFGVVCGEDL
-618 VIELVTLEFLEMA
+618 VVDLEKLEV
-631 LRNRPKHP
+631 

>member
-21 GKTAMENIDKSLFEP
+21 GKTAMENIDKILFEP
-36 VPIFVDGCGN
+36 IPVFVDGCGH

-57 PSIRDFYPPQSYQ
+57 TSIRDFYPPKSYQ
-70 GNYRIYAESLGQMSD
+70 GNYQIYSESLGQMSD
-85 GELLTMILT
+85 DELDTMISE
-94 VGTKISPDKF
+94 VGTRISPDKF

-161 GLDKKTTTLTRA
+161 GLDKKTTTLSRA
-173 YFEANDSAKVFEE
+173 YFEAHDSVTVFEE

-206 GVSFVKEDSVEDFE
+206 GVAFVKKDSVEDFE

-250 NLDEGIGLPVSLNG
+250 NLDEGIGLPVALNG
-264 EVIYHPEELL
+264 EVVYHPQDLL
-274 RKLDEIIA
+274 EKLEKYF
-282 PQSVGRSVPSGR
+282 
-294 TSSSINLSDTMVS
+294 TNS
-307 KTSLLGAKQSIL
+307 KNNAS
-319 RGATLISMNSEDAVL
+319 LISLNSEDAVL

-351 PDCES
+351 PEGES

-374 AKYQSNTTRKKIPVD
+374 AKYQSNATRKKIPVD
-389 TSLENNQKIQHD
+389 TSLENNQKIQQD
-401 VKATFDALK
+401 VKKTFDSLK

-444 FKQMAEIGMNVTD
+444 FKQMAEIGMNVSD

-469 RIRASKNTFKFQKL
+469 RIRVGKNTFKFQKL
-483 LDKLDF
+483 LDKLDL
-489 AIAKR
+489 AIFKR
-494 IEELP
+494 LEEMP
-499 NRKKVAVVFGGY
+499 SRKRVAVVFGGY
-511 TLENQEDSFVK
+511 TSDNQEDSFIK
-522 ARMAYGKLAASTE
+522 ARKIYGKLAASTE

-540 VFVTL
+540 VFM
-545 DGQYYQLP
+545 DEKG
-553 INLMFKEFAE
+553 INQIPLNMMFKEFAE
-563 DIVKLLD
+563 DIIKLINNP
-570 GSVHPLIVST
+570 VHPLIVQT
-580 RKNAESITLHFT
+580 RKNAEAISLHFT
-592 GKLVENVKVIDS
+592 GKLLEEVKPLENFE
-604 LKGFNFGINCGEDL
+604 GFDVGVVCGDDL
-618 VIELVTLEFLEMA
+618 VVDLEM
-631 LRNRPKHP
+631 LEI

>member
-21 GKTAMENIDKSLFEP
+21 GKTAIENIDKSLFEP
-36 VPIFVDGCGN
+36 IPVFVDGSGN

-57 PSIRDFYPPQSYQ
+57 ASIRDFYPPQSYQ
-70 GNYRIYAESLGQMSD
+70 DNYRIYSESLGQISED
-85 GELLTMILT
+85 ELLAMIST
-94 VGTKISPDKF
+94 VGIKIFPDKF
-104 SEYFKFAFIAMHG
+104 SEHFEFAFIAMHG
-117 PACEDG
+117 PGCEDG

-136 SGPSLMGSSIGIDKI
+136 SGPSLLGSSIGIDKI

-173 YFEANDSAKVFEE
+173 YFEANDSAKVFRE

-206 GVSFVKEDSVEDFE
+206 GVSFVKKDSVEDFE

-229 REVSEN
+229 REVSDN
-235 EWNSVDK
+235 EWNSVNK
-242 HEFVQRMA
+242 QAFVQCMA
-250 NLDEGIGLPVSLNG
+250 NLDEGIGLPVSMNG
-264 EVIYHPEELL
+264 EVIYHPAELL
-274 RKLDEIIA
+274 DKLDK
-282 PQSVGRSVPSGR
+282 
-294 TSSSINLSDTMVS
+294 NLNETQKVV
-307 KTSLLGAKQSIL
+307 Q
-319 RGATLISMNSEDAVL
+319 LISMNSEDTIL

-366 AVEVFDFK
+366 NIEVFDFK
-374 AKYQSNTTRKKIPVD
+374 AKYQSSATRKKIPVD
-389 TSLENNQKIQHD
+389 TSLENNQKIQHE

-421 TPDGRVILHDPN
+421 TPEGRVILHDPN

-469 RIRASKNTFKFQKL
+469 RIRASKNTFKFQRL
-483 LDKLDF
+483 LDKLDL
-489 AIAKR
+489 AIATR
-494 IEELP
+494 VSAMP

-511 TLENQEDSFVK
+511 TLDNQEDSFIK
-522 ARMAYGKLAASTE
+522 ARKAFGNLAASLE
-535 YLPIP
+535 YLPTPI
-540 VFVTL
+540 FVTL
-545 DGQYYQLP
+545 DGKYHQLP
-553 INLMFKEFAE
+553 VNLMFKEFAE

-570 GSVHPLIVST
+570 GEVHPLIVST
-580 RKNAESITLHFT
+580 RKNAEAITLHFT
-592 GKLVENVKVIDS
+592 GKLMENVKIIKS
-604 LKGFNFGINCGEDL
+604 LEGFDFGVNCGEDL
-618 VIELVTLEFLEMA
+618 TFDLNLLENIL
-631 LRNRPKHP
+631 

>member
-21 GKTAMENIDKSLFEP
+21 GKTAMENIDKTLFEP
-36 VPIFVDGCGN
+36 IPVFVDGCGH

-57 PSIRDFYPPQSYQ
+57 PSIRDFYPPKSYQ
-70 GNYRIYAESLGQMSD
+70 GDYQIYSESLGRMSD
-85 GELLTMILT
+85 DELDTMISE
-94 VGTKISPDKF
+94 VGVRISPDKF

-161 GLDKKTTTLTRA
+161 GLDKKTTTLSRA
-173 YFEANDSAKVFEE
+173 YFEAHDSAKVFEE

-206 GVSFVKEDSVEDFE
+206 GVAFVKKDSAEDFE

-250 NLDEGIGLPVSLNG
+250 NLDEGIGLPVALNG
-264 EVIYHPEELL
+264 EVVYHPADLL
-274 RKLDEIIA
+274 ERLENYFA
-282 PQSVGRSVPSGR
+282 
-294 TSSSINLSDTMVS
+294 NS
-307 KTSLLGAKQSIL
+307 KENAS
-319 RGATLISMNSEDAVL
+319 LISLNSEDAVL

-351 PDCES
+351 PEGES

-374 AKYQSNTTRKKIPVD
+374 AKYQSSATRKKIPVD
-389 TSLENNQKIQHD
+389 TSLENNQKIQQD
-401 VKATFDALK
+401 VKKTFDCLK

-444 FKQMAEIGMNVTD
+444 FKQMAEIGMNVSD

-469 RIRASKNTFKFQKL
+469 RIRVGKNTFKFQKL
-483 LDKLDF
+483 LDKLDS

-494 IEELP
+494 LEEMP
-499 NRKKVAVVFGGY
+499 SRKRVAVVFGGY
-511 TLENQEDSFVK
+511 TPDNQEESYIK
-522 ARMAYGKLAASTE
+522 ARKVYGKLAASTE

-540 VFVTL
+540 VFMDERGTNQIPL
-545 DGQYYQLP
+545 
-553 INLMFKEFAE
+553 NMMFKEFAE
-563 DIVKLLD
+563 DVVKLIQNP
-570 GSVHPLIVST
+570 VHPLIVET
-580 RKNAESITLHFT
+580 RKNAEAISLHFT
-592 GKLVENVKVIDS
+592 GKLLEEIKPLS
-604 LKGFNFGINCGEDL
+604 SFEGFDFGVVCGDDL
-618 VIELVTLEFLEMA
+618 VVDLELLEV
-631 LRNRPKHP
+631 

>member
-36 VPIFVDGCGN
+36 VPVFVDGCGN
-46 FILLNPELVYA
+46 FILLKPELVYA

-70 GNYRIYAESLGQMSD
+70 GDYRIYSESLGQMSD
-85 GELLTMILT
+85 DELLTMISS

-136 SGPSLMGSSIGIDKI
+136 SGPSLLGSSIGIDKI
-151 AQNDLIKLAV
+151 AQNDLIKLAI

-206 GVSFVKEDSVEDFE
+206 GVSFVKKDSVEDFE

-250 NLDEGIGLPVSLNG
+250 NLDEGIGLPVSMNG
-264 EVIYHPEELL
+264 EVIYHPIELL
-274 RKLDEIIA
+274 EKLNE
-282 PQSVGRSVPSGR
+282 
-294 TSSSINLSDTMVS
+294 NLNGDNKVV
-307 KTSLLGAKQSIL
+307 Q
-319 RGATLISMNSEDAVL
+319 LISMNSEDAIL

-356 VALPPTEIIA
+356 IALPPTEIIA
-366 AVEVFDFK
+366 NVEVFDFK
-374 AKYQSNTTRKKIPVD
+374 AKYQSSATRKKIPVD

-401 VKATFDALK
+401 VKATFDVLK

-483 LDKLDF
+483 LDKLDA

-494 IEELP
+494 IEEMP
-499 NRKKVAVVFGGY
+499 NRKGVAIIFGGY
-511 TLENQEDSFVK
+511 SPEIQEDSYVK
-522 ARMAYGKLAASTE
+522 ARKAFGKLAASTE
-535 YLPIP
+535 YRPVPIFLSGTAENYRLHRLP
-540 VFVTL
+540 V
-545 DGQYYQLP
+545 
-553 INLMFKEFAE
+553 NLMFKEFAE
-563 DIVKLLD
+563 DVAKLLD
-570 GSVHPLIVST
+570 QPVHPLIVQT
-580 RKNAESITLHFT
+580 RKNAEKITLHFT
-592 GKLVENVKVIDS
+592 GKLMEEIKEVSREESHEGCELSVVCVPNV
-604 LKGFNFGINCGEDL
+604 GADL
-618 VIELVTLEFLEMA
+618 PVLEI
-631 LRNRPKHP
+631 

>member
-21 GKTAMENIDKSLFEP
+21 GKTAIENIDKTLFEP
-36 VPIFVDGCGN
+36 IPVFVDGCAH

-57 PSIRDFYPPQSYQ
+57 ASIRDFYPPKSYQ
-70 GNYRIYAESLGQMSD
+70 SDYQIYSESLGQMSD
-85 GELLTMILT
+85 NELDTMISE
-94 VGTKISPDKF
+94 VGTRISPDKF
-104 SEYFKFAFIAMHG
+104 SEHFKFAFIAMHG

-136 SGPSLMGSSIGIDKI
+136 SGPSVMGSSIGIDKI

-161 GLDKKTTTLTRA
+161 GLDKKTTVLSRT
-173 YFEANDSAKVFEE
+173 YFEDTDSAKVFEE
-186 IKEKVG
+186 IKDKVG

-206 GVSFVKEDSVEDFE
+206 GVAFVKKDSAEDFE

-250 NLDEGIGLPVSLNG
+250 NLDEGIGLPVAMNG
-264 EVIYHPEELL
+264 EVVYHPADLL
-274 RKLDEIIA
+274 DKLENHFA
-282 PQSVGRSVPSGR
+282 NFNKNAS
-294 TSSSINLSDTMVS
+294 
-307 KTSLLGAKQSIL
+307 
-319 RGATLISMNSEDAVL
+319 LISLNSEDAVL

-351 PDCES
+351 PEGES

-366 AVEVFDFK
+366 NVEVFDFK
-374 AKYQSNTTRKKIPVD
+374 AKYQSSATRKKIPVD

-401 VKATFDALK
+401 VKKTFDSLK

-433 TIPGMSPTSLI
+433 TIPGMSPTSII
-444 FKQMAEIGMNVTD
+444 FKQMAEIGLNVSD
-457 AITYFIR
+457 SITYFIR

-469 RIRASKNTFKFQKL
+469 RIRVGKNTFKFQRL
-483 LDKLDF
+483 LDKLDL

-494 IEELP
+494 LIEMP
-499 NRKKVAVVFGGY
+499 SRKRVGVIFGGY
-511 TLENQEDSFVK
+511 TSENQEDSLIK
-522 ARMAYGKLAASTE
+522 ARKAYGKLAASTE

-540 VFVTL
+540 VFMDEKGANQIPL
-545 DGQYYQLP
+545 
-553 INLMFKEFAE
+553 NMMFKEFAA
-563 DIVKLLD
+563 DIIKLM
-570 GSVHPLIVST
+570 GVPVHPLIVQT
-580 RKNAESITLHFT
+580 RKNAEAISLHFT
-592 GKLVENVKVIDS
+592 GKLLEEVKP
-604 LKGFNFGINCGEDL
+604 LNNFEGFDFGVVCADDL
-618 VIELVTLEFLEMA
+618 VVDLERLEV
-631 LRNRPKHP
+631 

>member
-1 MKIGIFFGGPA
+1 
-12 REREISFAG
+12 
-21 GKTAMENIDKSLFEP
+21 
-36 VPIFVDGCGN
+36 
-46 FILLNPELVYA
+46 
-57 PSIRDFYPPQSYQ
+57 
-70 GNYRIYAESLGQMSD
+70 
-85 GELLTMILT
+85 
-94 VGTKISPDKF
+94 
-104 SEYFKFAFIAMHG
+104 MHG
-117 PACEDG
+117 PSCEDG

-161 GLDKKTTTLTRA
+161 GLDKKTTTLARA
-173 YFEANDSAKVFEE
+173 YFEANDSTKVFEE

-206 GVSFVKEDSVEDFE
+206 GVSFVKKDSVEDFE

-274 RKLDEIIA
+274 EKLD
-282 PQSVGRSVPSGR
+282 
-294 TSSSINLSDTMVS
+294 INLTPSPS
-307 KTSLLGAKQSIL
+307 PAE
-319 RGATLISMNSEDAVL
+319 RGVKVIQLISMNSEDAVL

-483 LDKLDF
+483 LDKLDS
-489 AIAKR
+489 AIANR
-494 IEELP
+494 IEEMP
-499 NRKKVAVVFGGY
+499 NRKKVAVIFGGY
-511 TLENQEDSFVK
+511 SSENQEDSFVK
-522 ARMAYGKLAASTE
+522 ARKAFGKLAASIE

-545 DGQYYQLP
+545 DGKYHKLP

-570 GSVHPLIVST
+570 GSLHPLIVST

-592 GKLVENVKVIDS
+592 GKLMDKVKVIDS
-604 LKGFNFGINCGEDL
+604 FEGFDFGVNCGEDL
-618 VIELVTLEFLEMA
+618 VVDLDLLEV
-631 LRNRPKHP
+631 

>member
-36 VPIFVDGCGN
+36 VPVFVDGCGN
-46 FILLNPELVYA
+46 FILLKPELVYA
-57 PSIRDFYPPQSYQ
+57 TSIRDFYPPQSYQ
-70 GNYRIYAESLGQMSD
+70 GDYRIYSESLGQMSD
-85 GELLTMILT
+85 NELLTMIST

-136 SGPSLMGSSIGIDKI
+136 SGPSLLGSSIGIDKI

-206 GVSFVKEDSVEDFE
+206 GVSFVKKDSVEDFE

-250 NLDEGIGLPVSLNG
+250 NLDEGIGLPVSMNG
-264 EVIYHPEELL
+264 EVIYHPTELL
-274 RKLDEIIA
+274 EKLDINLTR
-282 PQSVGRSVPSGR
+282 SVGRPSP
-294 TSSSINLSDTMVS
+294 SP
-307 KTSLLGAKQSIL
+307 KE
-319 RGATLISMNSEDAVL
+319 RGEKDKVVQLISMNSEDAIL
-334 IEGFVK
+334 IEGFVR

-366 AVEVFDFK
+366 NVEVFDFK
-374 AKYQSNTTRKKIPVD
+374 AKYQSSATRKKIPVD
-389 TSLENNQKIQHD
+389 TSLENNQQIQHD

-469 RIRASKNTFKFQKL
+469 RIRASKNTFKFQRL
-483 LDKLDF
+483 LDNLDA

-494 IEELP
+494 IEEMP
-499 NRKKVAVVFGGY
+499 NRKGVAIIFGGY
-511 TLENQEDSFVK
+511 SPEIQEDSYVK
-522 ARMAYGKLAASTE
+522 ARKVFGKLAASTE
-535 YLPIP
+535 YRPVPTFLSGTVENYRLHRLP
-540 VFVTL
+540 V
-545 DGQYYQLP
+545 
-553 INLMFKEFAE
+553 NLMFKEFAE
-563 DIVKLLD
+563 DVAKLLD
-570 GSVHPLIVST
+570 QPVHPLIVQT
-580 RKNAESITLHFT
+580 RKNAEKITLHFT
-592 GKLVENVKVIDS
+592 GKLMEEIKEVSREESHEDCKYSVVCVPNV
-604 LKGFNFGINCGEDL
+604 GADL
-618 VIELVTLEFLEMA
+618 PVLEI
-631 LRNRPKHP
+631 

>member
-36 VPIFVDGCGN
+36 VPVFVDGCGN

-70 GNYRIYAESLGQMSD
+70 GNYRIYSESLGQIPD
-85 GELLTMILT
+85 DELLTMIST
-94 VGTKISPDKF
+94 VGTKISPDTF

-117 PACEDG
+117 PGCEDG

-151 AQNDLIKLAV
+151 AQNDLIKLAI
-161 GLDKKTTTLTRA
+161 GLDKKTTILTRA

-186 IKEKVG
+186 IKAKVG

-206 GVSFVKEDSVEDFE
+206 GVSFVKKDSVNDFE
-220 KAVKQCLFI
+220 KAIKQCLFI

-250 NLDEGIGLPVSLNG
+250 NLDEGIGLPVSMNG
-264 EVIYHPEELL
+264 KVIFHPSELL
-274 RKLDEIIA
+274 EKLNE
-282 PQSVGRSVPSGR
+282 
-294 TSSSINLSDTMVS
+294 NLNKDTQIV
-307 KTSLLGAKQSIL
+307 Q
-319 RGATLISMNSEDAVL
+319 LISMNSEDAVL

-356 VALPPTEIIA
+356 VALPPTEVIA
-366 AVEVFDFK
+366 TVEVFDFK

-401 VKATFDALK
+401 VKATSDALK

-483 LDKLDF
+483 LDKLDT

-494 IEELP
+494 IKDMP

-511 TLENQEDSFVK
+511 SLENQEDSFVK
-522 ARMAYGKLAASTE
+522 SRKAFGKLAASTE

-545 DGQYYQLP
+545 EGKYHQLP
-553 INLMFKEFAE
+553 VNLMFKEFAE

-570 GSVHPLIVST
+570 GFVHPLIVST

-592 GKLVENVKVIDS
+592 GKLMENVKIINS
-604 LKGFNFGINCGEDL
+604 LEGFDFGVNCGKNLVVDL
-618 VIELVTLEFLEMA
+618 PILEI
-631 LRNRPKHP
+631 

>member
-36 VPIFVDGCGN
+36 IPVFVDGCGN

-70 GNYRIYAESLGQMSD
+70 GDYRIYSESLGQMSD
-85 GELLTMILT
+85 DELLTMIST

-104 SEYFKFAFIAMHG
+104 SEHFKFAFIAMHG

-151 AQNDLIKLAV
+151 AQNDLIKLAI

-173 YFEANDSAKVFEE
+173 YFEANDCAKVFEE

-206 GVSFVKEDSVEDFE
+206 GVSFVKKDSVDDFE

-250 NLDEGIGLPVSLNG
+250 NLDEGIGLPVSMNG
-264 EVIYHPEELL
+264 EVIYHPTELL
-274 RKLDEIIA
+274 EKLNLNLT
-282 PQSVGRSVPSGR
+282 PNPSPAER
-294 TSSSINLSDTMVS
+294 ETKVV
-307 KTSLLGAKQSIL
+307 Q
-319 RGATLISMNSEDAVL
+319 LISMNSEDAVL

-374 AKYQSNTTRKKIPVD
+374 AKYQSNATRKKIPVD
-389 TSLENNQKIQHD
+389 TSLENNQQIQHD

-483 LDKLDF
+483 LDKLDA

-494 IEELP
+494 IEEMP
-499 NRKKVAVVFGGY
+499 NRKGVAIILGGY
-511 TLENQEDSFVK
+511 SPEIQEDSYVK
-522 ARMAYGKLAASTE
+522 ARKAFGKLAASTE
-535 YLPIP
+535 YRPVPIFLSGTVDNYRLHRLP
-540 VFVTL
+540 V
-545 DGQYYQLP
+545 
-553 INLMFKEFAE
+553 NLMFKEFAE
-563 DIVKLLD
+563 DVAKLLD
-570 GSVHPLIVST
+570 QPIHPLIVQT
-580 RKNAESITLHFT
+580 RKNAEKITLHFT
-592 GKLVENVKVIDS
+592 GKLMEDIKEVSREESHEGCAYSVVCVPNV
-604 LKGFNFGINCGEDL
+604 GADL
-618 VIELVTLEFLEMA
+618 PILEI
-631 LRNRPKHP
+631 

>member
-36 VPIFVDGCGN
+36 VPVFVDGCGN

-70 GNYRIYAESLGQMSD
+70 GDYRIYSESLGQMSD
-85 GELLTMILT
+85 DELLTMIST

-136 SGPSLMGSSIGIDKI
+136 SGPSLLGSSIGIDKI
-151 AQNDLIKLAV
+151 AQNDLIKLAI

-206 GVSFVKEDSVEDFE
+206 GVSFVKKDSVEDFE

-250 NLDEGIGLPVSLNG
+250 NLDEGIGLPVSMNG
-264 EVIYHPEELL
+264 EVIYHPIELL
-274 RKLDEIIA
+274 EKLNE
-282 PQSVGRSVPSGR
+282 
-294 TSSSINLSDTMVS
+294 NLSGENKVV
-307 KTSLLGAKQSIL
+307 Q
-319 RGATLISMNSEDAVL
+319 LISMNSEDAIL

-366 AVEVFDFK
+366 NVEVFDFK
-374 AKYQSNTTRKKIPVD
+374 AKYQSSATRKKIPVD

-469 RIRASKNTFKFQKL
+469 RIRASKNTFKFQRL
-483 LDKLDF
+483 LDNLDA

-494 IEELP
+494 IEEMP
-499 NRKKVAVVFGGY
+499 NRKGVAIIFGGY
-511 TLENQEDSFVK
+511 SPEIQEDSYLK
-522 ARMAYGKLAASTE
+522 ARKVFGKLAASTE
-535 YLPIP
+535 YRPVPIFLSGTVENYRLHRLP
-540 VFVTL
+540 V
-545 DGQYYQLP
+545 
-553 INLMFKEFAE
+553 NLMFKEFAE
-563 DIVKLLD
+563 DVAKLLD
-570 GSVHPLIVST
+570 QPVHPLIVQT
-580 RKNAESITLHFT
+580 RKNAEKITLHFT
-592 GKLVENVKVIDS
+592 GKLMEEIKEVSREESHEDCKFSVVCVPNV
-604 LKGFNFGINCGEDL
+604 GADL
-618 VIELVTLEFLEMA
+618 PVLEV
-631 LRNRPKHP
+631 

>member
-21 GKTAMENIDKSLFEP
+21 GKTAMENIDKTLFEP
-36 VPIFVDGCGN
+36 IPVFVDGCGH

-57 PSIRDFYPPQSYQ
+57 PSIRDFYPPKSYQ
-70 GNYRIYAESLGQMSD
+70 GDYQIYSESLGRMSD
-85 GELLTMILT
+85 NQLDMMISE
-94 VGTKISPDKF
+94 VGMRVTPDKF

-161 GLDKKTTTLTRA
+161 GLDKKTTTLSRA
-173 YFEANDSAKVFEE
+173 YFEVHDSAKVFEE

-206 GVSFVKEDSVEDFE
+206 GVAFVKKDSVEDFE

-250 NLDEGIGLPVSLNG
+250 NLDEGIGLPVALNG
-264 EVIYHPEELL
+264 EVVYHPQDLL
-274 RKLDEIIA
+274 EKLEIYFSNTNKNA
-282 PQSVGRSVPSGR
+282 V
-294 TSSSINLSDTMVS
+294 L
-307 KTSLLGAKQSIL
+307 TSL
-319 RGATLISMNSEDAVL
+319 NSEDAVL

-351 PDCES
+351 PEGES

-374 AKYQSNTTRKKIPVD
+374 AKYQSNATRKKIPVD
-389 TSLENNQKIQHD
+389 TSLENNQKIQQD
-401 VKATFDALK
+401 VKKTFDSLK

-444 FKQMAEIGMNVTD
+444 FKQMAEIGMNVSD

-469 RIRASKNTFKFQKL
+469 RIRVGKNTFKFQKL
-483 LDKLDF
+483 LNKLDS
-489 AIAKR
+489 AIAERLEKMPSRKR
-494 IEELP
+494 
-499 NRKKVAVVFGGY
+499 VAVVFGGY
-511 TLENQEDSFVK
+511 THENQEESYVK
-522 ARMAYGKLAASTE
+522 ARKAYGKLAASTE

-540 VFVTL
+540 VFMDNSGTK
-545 DGQYYQLP
+545 QLP
-553 INLMFKEFAE
+553 LNMMFKEFAE
-563 DIVKLLD
+563 DVVKLIQNP
-570 GSVHPLIVST
+570 VHPLIVET
-580 RKNAESITLHFT
+580 RKNAEAISLHFT
-592 GKLVENVKVIDS
+592 GKLLEEVKPLS
-604 LKGFNFGINCGEDL
+604 NFEGFDFGVNCGEDL
-618 VIELVTLEFLEMA
+618 RVDLELLEV
-631 LRNRPKHP
+631 

>member
-21 GKTAMENIDKSLFEP
+21 GKTAMENIDKTLFEP
-36 VPIFVDGCGN
+36 IPVFVDGCGH
-46 FILLNPELVYA
+46 FILLNPELIYA
-57 PSIRDFYPPQSYQ
+57 PSIRDFYPPKFYQ
-70 GNYRIYAESLGQMSD
+70 GDYRIYSESLGQMSD
-85 GELLTMILT
+85 NELDTMISE
-94 VGTKISPDKF
+94 VGTRISPDKF
-104 SEYFKFAFIAMHG
+104 SEHFQFAFIAMHG

-136 SGPSLMGSSIGIDKI
+136 SGPSVMGSSIGIDKI

-161 GLDKKTTTLTRA
+161 GLDKKTTILSRA
-173 YFEANDSAKVFEE
+173 YFQAHDSAKVFEE
-186 IKEKVG
+186 IKHKVG

-206 GVSFVKEDSVEDFE
+206 GVAFVKKDSAEDFE

-235 EWNSVDK
+235 EWNSADK
-242 HEFVQRMA
+242 YGFVQRMA
-250 NLDEGIGLPVSLNG
+250 NLDEGIGLPVAMNG
-264 EVIYHPEELL
+264 EVVYHP
-274 RKLDEIIA
+274 
-282 PQSVGRSVPSGR
+282 Q
-294 TSSSINLSDTMVS
+294 
-307 KTSLLGAKQSIL
+307 SLLDKLKNHFANFNGNAF
-319 RGATLISMNSEDAVL
+319 LISLNSEDAVL

-351 PDCES
+351 PDGES

-366 AVEVFDFK
+366 NVEVFDFK
-374 AKYQSNTTRKKIPVD
+374 AKYQSNATRKKIPVD

-401 VKATFDALK
+401 VKKTFDSLK

-444 FKQMAEIGMNVTD
+444 FKQMAEIGMNVSD

-469 RIRASKNTFKFQKL
+469 RIRVGKNTFKFQQL
-483 LDKLDF
+483 LDTLDL

-494 IEELP
+494 LAEMP
-499 NRKKVAVVFGGY
+499 SRKRIAVVFGGY
-511 TLENQEDSFVK
+511 TAENQEDSFVK
-522 ARMAYGKLAASTE
+522 ARKVYSNLAASTK

-540 VFVTL
+540 IFM
-545 DGQYYQLP
+545 DEKG
-553 INLMFKEFAE
+553 INQIPLNMMFKEFAE
-563 DIVKLLD
+563 DIIKLM
-570 GSVHPLIVST
+570 GSPVHPLIVQT
-580 RKNAESITLHFT
+580 RKNAEVISLHFT
-592 GKLVENVKVIDS
+592 GKLLEAAKPLDNFE
-604 LKGFNFGINCGEDL
+604 GFDFSVVCGEDL
-618 VIELVTLEFLEMA
+618 VVDLERLKE
-631 LRNRPKHP
+631 

>member
-36 VPIFVDGCGN
+36 VPVFVDGCGN
-46 FILLNPELVYA
+46 FILLKPELVYA

-70 GNYRIYAESLGQMSD
+70 GDYRIYSESLGQMSD
-85 GELLTMILT
+85 DELLTMISS

-136 SGPSLMGSSIGIDKI
+136 SGPSLLGSSIGIDKI

-206 GVSFVKEDSVEDFE
+206 GVSFVKKDSVEDFE

-250 NLDEGIGLPVSLNG
+250 NLDEGIGLPVSMNG
-264 EVIYHPEELL
+264 EVIYHPIELL
-274 RKLDEIIA
+274 EKLNENLT
-282 PQSVGRSVPSGR
+282 RNLTPSP
-294 TSSSINLSDTMVS
+294 SPVE
-307 KTSLLGAKQSIL
+307 
-319 RGATLISMNSEDAVL
+319 RGAANKVIQLISMNSEDAIL

-366 AVEVFDFK
+366 NVEVFDFK
-374 AKYQSNTTRKKIPVD
+374 AKYQSSATRKKIPVD
-389 TSLENNQKIQHD
+389 TSLENNQQIQHD

-483 LDKLDF
+483 LDKLDA

-494 IEELP
+494 IEEMP
-499 NRKKVAVVFGGY
+499 NRKGVAIIFGGY
-511 TLENQEDSFVK
+511 SPEIQEDSYIK
-522 ARMAYGKLAASTE
+522 ARKAFGKLAASRE
-535 YLPIP
+535 YKPVPIFLSGTAENYRLHRLP
-540 VFVTL
+540 V
-545 DGQYYQLP
+545 
-553 INLMFKEFAE
+553 NLMFKEFAE
-563 DIVKLLD
+563 DVSKLLD
-570 GSVHPLIVST
+570 QPVHPLIVQT
-580 RKNAESITLHFT
+580 RKNAEKITLHFT
-592 GKLVENVKVIDS
+592 GKLMEEIKEVSREESHEGCELSVVCVPNV
-604 LKGFNFGINCGEDL
+604 GADL
-618 VIELVTLEFLEMA
+618 PILEV
-631 LRNRPKHP
+631 

>member
-36 VPIFVDGCGN
+36 IPVFVDGCGN

-57 PSIRDFYPPQSYQ
+57 TSIRDFYPPQAYQ
-70 GNYRIYAESLGQMSD
+70 GTYRIYSESLGQISEE
-85 GELLTMILT
+85 ELLTMIST

-104 SEYFKFAFIAMHG
+104 SDYFKFAFIAMHG

-161 GLDKKTTTLTRA
+161 GLDKQTTTLTRA

-206 GVSFVKEDSVEDFE
+206 GVSFVKKDSVEDFE

-229 REVSEN
+229 REVSES
-235 EWNSVDK
+235 EWNNVDK
-242 HEFVQRMA
+242 HEFVQRMV
-250 NLDEGIGLPVSLNG
+250 NLDEGIGLPVSMNG
-264 EVIYHPEELL
+264 EVIYHPDELL
-274 RKLDEIIA
+274 KKLNE
-282 PQSVGRSVPSGR
+282 
-294 TSSSINLSDTMVS
+294 NLKEKNKVI
-307 KTSLLGAKQSIL
+307 Q
-319 RGATLISMNSEDAVL
+319 LISMNSEDAVL

-351 PDCES
+351 PECES

-366 AVEVFDFK
+366 NVEVFDFK
-374 AKYQSNTTRKKIPVD
+374 AKYQSSTTRKKIPVD

-483 LDKLDF
+483 LDRLDL
-489 AIAKR
+489 AIAER
-494 IEELP
+494 IAEMP

-511 TLENQEDSFVK
+511 SLENQEDSFVK
-522 ARMAYGKLAASTE
+522 ARKAFGKLAASTE

-545 DGQYYQLP
+545 DGQYHQLP

-570 GSVHPLIVST
+570 AEIHPLIVST
-580 RKNAESITLHFT
+580 RKNAEAITLHFT
-592 GKLVENVKVIDS
+592 GKLMEKVKVIDS
-604 LKGFNFGINCGEDL
+604 LEGFDFGVNCGGDL
-618 VIELVTLEFLEMA
+618 VVNLNLLE
-631 LRNRPKHP
+631 NIT